1 MMRIQ
6 RSAHPLPPSRK
17 ASAGVG
23 LIEIL
28 VAVVILAF
36 GLLGIAALQAT
47 ALRTSQSAIER
58 NEALVQSYA
67 ILDAMRAN
75 RNDALIGRYNL
86 TFPTC
91 AQPDDDGSLARKD
104 LRNWIETVQSPDGL
118 GGTACVGIA
127 FEPGLDDTFRIT
139 IRWDNSRGNVTK
151 TSQATED
158 KFETV
163 SRL

>member
-1 MMRIQ
+1 MR
-6 RSAHPLPPSRK
+6 RMTNNTPRMSSRK

-67 ILDAMRAN
+67 ILDAMRVN
-75 RNDALIGRYNL
+75 RNDALIGAYNL
-86 TFPTC
+86 AFPTC
-91 AQPDDDGSLARKD
+91 ALPDDDGSLARKD
-104 LRNWIETVQSPDGL
+104 LRKWIQTLRSNEAL
-118 GGTACVGIA
+118 GATACVGITPVA
-127 FEPGLDDTFRIT
+127 GAENTFKIT
-139 IRWDNSRGNVTK
+139 VEWDNSRGHVSG
-151 TSQATED
+151 TSQAVKD